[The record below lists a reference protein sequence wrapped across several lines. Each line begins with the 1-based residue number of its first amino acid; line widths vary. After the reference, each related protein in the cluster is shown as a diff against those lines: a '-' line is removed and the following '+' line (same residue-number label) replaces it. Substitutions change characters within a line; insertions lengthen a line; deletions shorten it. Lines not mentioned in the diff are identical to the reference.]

1 MGELEKQQLSKHLA
15 RGWWFFF
22 LLVGSFPG
30 EYLKSNYLLHNEWL
44 FGFFWHLP
52 VTNALKQ
59 LNFNLQKT
67 SLLAFHLVK
76 LFL

>member
-1 MGELEKQQLSKHLA
+1 MNG
-15 RGWWFFF
+15 
-22 LLVGSFPG
+22 
-30 EYLKSNYLLHNEWL
+30 L

-59 LNFNLQKT
+59 ISFDLQKT
-67 SLLAFHLVK
+67 FLLAFDLVK